1 MPLAAHEP
9 EGADF
14 VTTRRYCSRQHPPKV
29 MVMAVIGKPN
39 AEHNFSGRISLKRI
53 SKQRPQAT
61 VSYNTDFCVS
71 RTLFDTI
78 QSGAWH
84 EFYQPNDPTYNV
96 SALLE
101 DIHNTYELD
110 DDILLCFRYNNYT
123 RNDEGQMKRKKI
135 YLKGTDLIQNKIITT
150 KHNVS
155 RQLTVSDL
163 HLCRK
168 VEAGTII
175 EEDVSCDSIYMEKII
190 PEIGEEIRVAYSWV
204 SRETPIYLQLDN
216 AGGHGTKDIIETYR
230 ARLLEEFNIILLH
243 QPARSPETNAL
254 DLGFWMALQ
263 NRTEKKSFDMRISK
277 NNVFTA
283 VQEAWDEMPALTIT
297 KICDRI
303 PKVLDLIVQD
313 NGGNR
318 LVQNNRG
325 LMREPAEA

>member
-1 MPLAAHEP
+1 L
-9 EGADF
+9 
-14 VTTRRYCSRQHPPKV
+14 
-29 MVMAVIGKPN
+29 
-39 AEHNFSGRISLKRI
+39 
-53 SKQRPQAT
+53 
-61 VSYNTDFCVS
+61 
-71 RTLFDTI
+71 
-78 QSGAWH
+78 
-84 EFYQPNDPTYNV
+84 
-96 SALLE
+96 
-101 DIHNTYELD
+101 
-110 DDILLCFRYNNYT
+110 
-123 RNDEGQMKRKKI
+123 
-135 YLKGTDLIQNKIITT
+135 
-150 KHNVS
+150 
-155 RQLTVSDL
+155 
-163 HLCRK
+163 
-168 VEAGTII
+168 
-175 EEDVSCDSIYMEKII
+175 EKII